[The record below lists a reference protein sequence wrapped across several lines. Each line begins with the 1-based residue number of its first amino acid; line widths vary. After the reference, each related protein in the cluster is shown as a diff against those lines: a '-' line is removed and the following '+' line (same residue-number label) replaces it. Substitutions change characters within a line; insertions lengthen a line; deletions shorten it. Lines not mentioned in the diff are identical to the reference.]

1 MKLKPLLIL
10 FISGFLIA
18 AARPSYPQEPGVK
31 AEMKD
36 DGTMVLTLSKEQVEH
51 CKKSGGC
58 SVVTGV
64 YEEALVE
71 EALKAGLQMCQG
83 KGI

>member
-1 MKLKPLLIL
+1 MKLKPLLAL
-10 FISGFLIA
+10 FLSGFLIA
-18 AARPSYPQEPGVK
+18 AARPAYPQEPGVK

-58 SVVTGV
+58 SVVTGQ
-64 YEEALVE
+64 YEQMLVE
-71 EALKAGLQMCQG
+71 EAIKIGEGVCR
-83 KGI
+83 KSI